1 MQKFLKISK
10 AGQLH
15 KVTKK
20 PCEDAIFIDDTN
32 NVAVVCD
39 GVSNALYG
47 EITAKYI
54 ADKMGEFLATTMIK
68 QLLKKGTPEKIR
80 QVVFKKIIELTD
92 NLCQKYNSKDIYQ
105 FACTFL
111 ALVEFE
117 SQIVLFHAG
126 DGVIFGELNSEC
138 EASVSII
145 SCPDNERNSGS
156 VYHAGN
162 KEQLTRMRVLRL
174 NKGDYKSIA
183 LCTDGFS
190 NPYFNPKRECF
201 KMWDLKQVFNV
212 RDNTEL
218 NLLVEEYHL
227 SREINEIDDISC
239 VIYRT
244 NANET
249 FNGFEFQYE
258 EKNLSRVKE
267 NPAISSSVIKNEIS
281 PPPMVKKTQ
290 TQHTQIVSVDK
301 ERVEDTTT
309 QSRLFPITI
318 LISVLVCVLSI
329 TTFAILNSK
338 IAQLTEV
345 NERQD
350 KEINVLVSKCMTI
363 DSQTTENTTQI
374 YYSEVVS
381 DVTEEITEDVA
392 EEIVFNENNE

>member
-1 MQKFLKISK
+1 MSK
-10 AGQLH
+10 
-15 KVTKK
+15 
-20 PCEDAIFIDDTN
+20 
-32 NVAVVCD
+32 
-39 GVSNALYG
+39 
-47 EITAKYI
+47 
-54 ADKMGEFLATTMIK
+54 
-68 QLLKKGTPEKIR
+68 
-80 QVVFKKIIELTD
+80 
-92 NLCQKYNSKDIYQ
+92 
-105 FACTFL
+105 
-111 ALVEFE
+111 
-117 SQIVLFHAG
+117 
-126 DGVIFGELNSEC
+126 
-138 EASVSII
+138 
-145 SCPDNERNSGS
+145 
-156 VYHAGN
+156 
-162 KEQLTRMRVLRL
+162 
-174 NKGDYKSIA
+174 
-183 LCTDGFS
+183 
-190 NPYFNPKRECF
+190 
-201 KMWDLKQVFNV
+201 LKQVFNV

-218 NLLVEEYHL
+218 NLLVEEHHL
-227 SREINEIDDISC
+227 SSEINEIDDISC

-267 NPAISSSVIKNEIS
+267 NPAVSPSVIKNEIS

-301 ERVEDTTT
+301 ERVENTTT